1 MTGRLLSTMIMKDGH
16 RMKLYEGKIGTTYL
30 VESVHVEDA
39 INRRLLVMN
48 KKNSGTMIIKVRGTR
63 LALGRRITGGIEVKE
78 EAAS

>member
-1 MTGRLLSTMIMKDGH
+1 MMD
-16 RMKLYEGKIGTTYL
+16 
-30 VESVHVEDA
+30 DA
-39 INRRLLVMN
+39 IQRRRLEALGVNCRSTPLLVMN